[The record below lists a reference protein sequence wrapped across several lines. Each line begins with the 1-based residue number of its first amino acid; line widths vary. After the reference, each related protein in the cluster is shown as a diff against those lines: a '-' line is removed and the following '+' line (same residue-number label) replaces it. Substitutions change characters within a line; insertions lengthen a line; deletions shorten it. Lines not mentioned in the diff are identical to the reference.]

1 MTELIKKDCIIGVNT
16 SVKSVHALDSNK
28 VLYCSSN
35 HVVIWMKSEKKQT
48 FVHHCSPRERIQHI
62 ELCSSRR
69 TIAIVIIGQDGAYII
84 FYDASTLQRKKVIQP
99 NDGIPERI
107 LGLSFSKDG
116 KECLIL
122 GDEPEYVLSIWN
134 VEKIPS
140 ILASVNLATPSGKE
154 IRQASL
160 CPSDGRLVS
169 VSGNGIIRFFRII
182 DNIFRP
188 VTVKLRGK
196 QQDYIQH
203 CWLKNDSIMLAT
215 TNELIVV
222 CNFEME
228 TAIPME
234 GWDQDLVSISPLA
247 RGILIGGSKGS
258 IRLYHAVVENSFTEL
273 KLTRSISFDEDANVL
288 AFDSIE
294 SENVAIC
301 LVGSGR
307 ICTVLLSNFVPLHAE
322 DAVSIVD
329 IVPSLVQMEATGNQ
343 KIFLDICSWKTT
355 LAIGTPNNTI
365 RIWDYSNKMF
375 DLLHLCKDE
384 IVSLS
389 LHPMGLQVLIC
400 TETGVELSAVNY
412 SSLSLRWRHDL
423 STNGGSCFSNGGHY
437 FALLIGEFVQVY
449 DTFTQNLISTL
460 RGHTAYV
467 QSVCWKDDDVQIA
480 TIGRDGVICTW
491 DTWTGDRTSRSEGH
505 IYSSAFFT
513 GDFSTAFVNSDNGI
527 KVFDLNSKVLL
538 NDYEW
543 PSDATVLA
551 CASNIIVF
559 TSLDPSNYG
568 QVWIRNIY
576 EKGYNSRG
584 SNLTLH
590 SLPVRCARISPEREC
605 VFTTSDDGSICCS
618 TLNHRLFP
626 HREYKHNEDVGP
638 ITLKEFLVPGPDI
651 GDTEHHTLALRQE
664 VSSTQDMMH
673 NEDEFEA
680 ARKQEEEDLLLLKA
694 QMQEEEEEMATT
706 IRTQNEKMTKVK
718 DVKLRGEMQDLGV
731 KHLDIVN
738 EIEDQAESEL
748 LVEQQTYE
756 SATHQE
762 VSASRRLTEEIDIT
776 WKKHTTL
783 VKDSEEHRESILSL
797 QETHQEL
804 NEDIKNLTQQQRSME
819 EDGQNQHISI
829 IQIEREIQIS
839 SEENDTIERSKMNL
853 LEVICNMKEEL
864 IQKNFETQ
872 RLTEKKT
879 DSTNAKQKEL
889 DLNETLR
896 IQLQQEQLKLN
907 SLKKQYESALLQNK
921 DLEKESVAAEFKM
934 ARAKEYA
941 EDLPS
946 LKRYLISLSRDLHT
960 AYKQQRRSEELKYPV
975 TENRERLILQKRVN
989 NIEEVADRKS
999 KLHIKN
1005 MCRMK
1010 RNQGTLSL
1018 QLHELQTE
1026 IKCLTDKKAK
1036 IRLAKKD
1043 ESRISTT

>member
-1 MTELIKKDCIIGVNT
+1 VYHEQGPIGESWVMDSRLPSALGNFKDSTKILRILFSFCHHLTMQIMTELIKKDCIIGVNT

-273 KLTRSISFDEDANVL
+273 KLTRSISFDVDANVL

-329 IVPSLVQMEATGNQ
+329 TVPSLVQMEATGNQ

-491 DTWTGDRTSRSEGH
+491 DTWTGDRTSRISKIVPVLHHHLTFSFEAVQAQTNSVPH
-505 IYSSAFFT
+505 IYRQRRTHLFICFLYWRFF
-513 GDFSTAFVNSDNGI
+513 N
-527 KVFDLNSKVLL
+527 
-538 NDYEW
+538 
-543 PSDATVLA
+543 
-551 CASNIIVF
+551 
-559 TSLDPSNYG
+559 
-568 QVWIRNIY
+568 
-576 EKGYNSRG
+576 
-584 SNLTLH
+584 
-590 SLPVRCARISPEREC
+590 
-605 VFTTSDDGSICCS
+605 SIC
-618 TLNHRLFP
+618 
-626 HREYKHNEDVGP
+626 E
-638 ITLKEFLVPGPDI
+638 
-651 GDTEHHTLALRQE
+651 LRQWYQ
-664 VSSTQDMMH
+664 SFRSQL
-673 NEDEFEA
+673 
-680 ARKQEEEDLLLLKA
+680 Q
-694 QMQEEEEEMATT
+694 
-706 IRTQNEKMTKVK
+706 
-718 DVKLRGEMQDLGV
+718 
-731 KHLDIVN
+731 
-738 EIEDQAESEL
+738 
-748 LVEQQTYE
+748 
-756 SATHQE
+756 
-762 VSASRRLTEEIDIT
+762 
-776 WKKHTTL
+776 
-783 VKDSEEHRESILSL
+783 SIA
-797 QETHQEL
+797 
-804 NEDIKNLTQQQRSME
+804 
-819 EDGQNQHISI
+819 
-829 IQIEREIQIS
+829 
-839 SEENDTIERSKMNL
+839 
-853 LEVICNMKEEL
+853 
-864 IQKNFETQ
+864 Q
-872 RLTEKKT
+872 RLRM
-879 DSTNAKQKEL
+879 AK
-889 DLNETLR
+889 
-896 IQLQQEQLKLN
+896 
-907 SLKKQYESALLQNK
+907 
-921 DLEKESVAAEFKM
+921 
-934 ARAKEYA
+934 
-941 EDLPS
+941 
-946 LKRYLISLSRDLHT
+946 
-960 AYKQQRRSEELKYPV
+960 
-975 TENRERLILQKRVN
+975 
-989 NIEEVADRKS
+989 
-999 KLHIKN
+999 
-1005 MCRMK
+1005 
-1010 RNQGTLSL
+1010 
-1018 QLHELQTE
+1018 
-1026 IKCLTDKKAK
+1026 
-1036 IRLAKKD
+1036 
-1043 ESRISTT
+1043 